1 MKDTEHKKSKKTEMS
16 QIEAVTIEKAK
27 KHRLGRRIPFWLK
40 RWLQMRNHLSQ
51 TQFIAYGFL
60 GIILT
65 GTLALM
71 LPISNRSGESL
82 GFVNCLLTATSATC
96 VTGLIG
102 ADTWSQWTLFGQLII
117 ITMIQIGGLGFITI
131 GVFLSIILRRKIG
144 LKERGLMQESVNT
157 LQIGGVVRLA
167 KKIVQGTLLFEG
179 AGAVLL
185 SIRFIPELGLW
196 KGIYY
201 GIFHSIS
208 AFCNAGF
215 DLMGFREPYSSLM
228 AYYDD
233 WLVNLTIMSLIVIG
247 GIGFIVWD
255 DLSKKGLRFRKYL
268 LHTKIVLVTTAVLI
282 FGGAVLFF
290 LLERDHVMADM
301 SLKGRIWT
309 SLFQSVTA
317 RTAGFNTIDTA
328 ALTDGSKLVTI
339 VLMFIGGSPGSTAG
353 GIKTTTLAVLL
364 LCIRA
369 SVGQTDGVNVYN
381 RRLDDDV
388 ARQAGLILSFNL
400 ILAMAAS
407 IWIVLFQP
415 ELLMSDVLFETFSA
429 IGTAGMS
436 TGVTRQLLPVCK
448 LALVVLMYCGRVGSL
463 SSALAFTQSKKKPP
477 VRMPME
483 RITVG

>member
-1 MKDTEHKKSKKTEMS
+1 MDKQIQKGNGEKPGPLSWLRKKLE
-16 QIEAVTIEKAK
+16 I
-27 KHRLGRRIPFWLK
+27 
-40 RWLQMRNHLSQ
+40 RNHLSQ

-60 GIILT
+60 GIILI
-65 GTLALM
+65 GTLILM
-71 LPISNRSGESL
+71 LPWSNRSGQSL

-96 VTGLIG
+96 VTGLVA
-102 ADTWSQWTLFGQLII
+102 ADTWSQWTLLGQLAI

-131 GVFLSIILRRKIG
+131 GVFLSILLRRRIG
-144 LKERGLMQESVNT
+144 LKQRGLMQESVNT

-167 KKIVQGTLLFEG
+167 KHIVLWTLVFEG

-185 SIRFIPELGLW
+185 SIRFIGDFGLV

-215 DLMGFREPYSSLM
+215 DLMGAREPYSSLT
-228 AYYDD
+228 YYHGD
-233 WLVNLTIMSLIVIG
+233 WLINMTIMSLIVIG
-247 GIGFIVWD
+247 GIGFIVWE
-255 DLSKKGLRFRKYL
+255 DLGRNKLQVRRYR
-268 LHTKIVLVTTAVLI
+268 LHTKIVLVTTVILL
-282 FGGAVLFF
+282 FGGAALFG
-290 LLERDHVMADM
+290 LLERENVMADM
-301 SLKGRIWT
+301 CIGDRIWAA
-309 SLFQSVTA
+309 LFQSVTA
-317 RTAGFNTIDTA
+317 RTAGFNSTDTA

-369 SVGQTDGVNVYN
+369 SVDQTDGVNVAG
-381 RRLDDDV
+381 RRLDGDV
-388 ARQAGLILSFNL
+388 IRQAGLILSFNL
-400 ILAMAAS
+400 MLTIAAAV
-407 IWIVLFQP
+407 WIVLFQP

-436 TGVTRQLLPVCK
+436 TGITRALLPVSK
-448 LALVVLMYCGRVGSL
+448 LALVVLMFCGRVGSL

-477 VRMPME
+477 VRLPVE

>member
-1 MKDTEHKKSKKTEMS
+1 MDGHIQTKNVKRPGPLS
-16 QIEAVTIEKAK
+16 
-27 KHRLGRRIPFWLK
+27 WLK
-40 RWLQMRNHLSQ
+40 KKLEVRKHLSQ

-60 GIILT
+60 VIILT
-65 GTLALM
+65 GTLILM
-71 LPISNRSGESL
+71 LPWSNRTGESL

-96 VTGLIG
+96 VTGLVA
-102 ADTWSQWTLFGQLII
+102 ADTWSQWTLLGQLTI

-131 GVFLSIILRRKIG
+131 GVFLSILLRRKIG
-144 LKERGLMQESVNT
+144 LKQRGLMQESVNT

-167 KKIVQGTLLFEG
+167 KHIVLWTMVFEG

-185 SIRFIPELGLW
+185 SIRFIGDFGFL

-215 DLMGFREPYSSLM
+215 DLMGVREPYSSLT
-228 AYYDD
+228 YYYND
-233 WLVNLTIMSLIVIG
+233 WLVNLTVMSLIVIG
-247 GIGFIVWD
+247 GIGFIVWE
-255 DLSKKGLRFRKYL
+255 DLGRNKLRVRKYR
-268 LHTKIVLVTTAVLI
+268 LHTKIVLVTTVILL
-282 FGGAVLFF
+282 FGGAALFG
-290 LLERDHVMADM
+290 LLERENVMADM
-301 SLKGRIWT
+301 GIGDRIWT
-309 SLFQSVTA
+309 ALFQSVTA
-317 RTAGFNTIDTA
+317 RTAGFNSMDTA

-369 SVGQTDGVNVYN
+369 SVDQTDGVNVAG
-381 RRLDDDV
+381 RRLDNDV
-388 ARQAGLILSFNL
+388 IRQAGLILSFNL
-400 ILAMAAS
+400 CLAMAVS
-407 IWIVLFQP
+407 VWIVLFQP

-436 TGVTRQLLPVCK
+436 TGITRALLPVSK
-448 LALVVLMYCGRVGSL
+448 LALVVLMFCGRVGSL

-477 VRMPME
+477 VRLPVE

>member
-1 MKDTEHKKSKKTEMS
+1 MDGHIQTKNVKRPGPLS
-16 QIEAVTIEKAK
+16 
-27 KHRLGRRIPFWLK
+27 WLK
-40 RWLQMRNHLSQ
+40 KKLEVRKHLSQ

-60 GIILT
+60 VIILT
-65 GTLALM
+65 GTLILM
-71 LPISNRSGESL
+71 LPWSNRTGESL

-96 VTGLIG
+96 VTGLVA
-102 ADTWSQWTLFGQLII
+102 ADTWSQWTLLGQLTI

-131 GVFLSIILRRKIG
+131 GVFLSILLRRKIG
-144 LKERGLMQESVNT
+144 LKQRGLMQESVNT

-167 KKIVQGTLLFEG
+167 KHIVLWTMVFEG

-185 SIRFIPELGLW
+185 SIRFIGDFGFL

-215 DLMGFREPYSSLM
+215 DLMGVREPYSSLT
-228 AYYDD
+228 YYYND
-233 WLVNLTIMSLIVIG
+233 WLVNLTVMSLIVIG
-247 GIGFIVWD
+247 GIGFIVWE
-255 DLSKKGLRFRKYL
+255 DLGRNKLRVRKYR
-268 LHTKIVLVTTAVLI
+268 LHTKIVLVTTVILL
-282 FGGAVLFF
+282 FGGAALFG
-290 LLERDHVMADM
+290 LLERENVMADM
-301 SLKGRIWT
+301 GIGDRIWT
-309 SLFQSVTA
+309 ALFQSVTA
-317 RTAGFNTIDTA
+317 RTAGFNSMDTA

-369 SVGQTDGVNVYN
+369 SVDQTDGVNVAG
-381 RRLDDDV
+381 RRLDNDV
-388 ARQAGLILSFNL
+388 IRQAGLILSFNL
-400 ILAMAAS
+400 CLTMAAS
-407 IWIVLFQP
+407 VWIVLFQP

-436 TGVTRQLLPVCK
+436 TGITRALLPVSK
-448 LALVVLMYCGRVGSL
+448 LALVVLMFCGRVGSL

-477 VRMPME
+477 VRLPVE